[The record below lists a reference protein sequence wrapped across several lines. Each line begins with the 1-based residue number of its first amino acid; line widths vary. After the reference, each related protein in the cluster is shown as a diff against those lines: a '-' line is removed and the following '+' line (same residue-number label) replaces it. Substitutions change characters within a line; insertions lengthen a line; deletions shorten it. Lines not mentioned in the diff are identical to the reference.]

1 MTCVTNNGH
10 NGARWLTVGTFFL
23 VSVPG
28 HGYDNICGETR
39 VRGGAL
45 WGWIAIQ
52 GYIQERRECTMRCV
66 LLIQWEA
73 CVGLEYNGCSIY
85 GLVLGRVASQ

>member
-1 MTCVTNNGH
+1 MRSQQWAQWG
-10 NGARWLTVGTFFL
+10 TV
-23 VSVPG
+23 V
-28 HGYDNICGETR
+28 DETR

-52 GYIQERRECTMRCV
+52 GYIQEGEKCTMKCV
-66 LLIQWEA
+66 LLIQWGA
-73 CVGLEYNGCSIY
+73 YVGLEYIGCSIY